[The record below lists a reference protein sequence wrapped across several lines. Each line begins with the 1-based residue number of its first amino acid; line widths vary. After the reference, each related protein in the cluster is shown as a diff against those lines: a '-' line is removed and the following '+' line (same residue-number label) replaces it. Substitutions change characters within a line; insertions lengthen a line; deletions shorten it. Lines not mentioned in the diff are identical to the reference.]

1 MHALFRKRE
10 RGTYAAEVRDRGA
23 TRALVL
29 GALSLPFGLLAPF
42 AIWSGSSSLRRIRSS
57 GGQVTGSWSA
67 ALGVAAGIVGAAFG
81 FGGVVF
87 WLFLS

>member
-1 MHALFRKRE
+1 
-10 RGTYAAEVRDRGA
+10 VRDRGA

-42 AIWSGSSSLRRIRSS
+42 AIWSASRSLRRAP
-57 GGQVTGSWSA
+57 SA
-67 ALGVAAGIVGAAFG
+67 SAWIGLAAGITGAVFAVGG
-81 FGGVVF
+81 IVF

>member
-1 MHALFRKRE
+1 
-10 RGTYAAEVRDRGA
+10 VRDRAA

-42 AIWSGSSSLRRIRSS
+42 AIWSGTRSVRRIRAS
-57 GGQVTGSWSA
+57 GGQLTGAWRAS
-67 ALGVAAGIVGAAFG
+67 LGVAAGLTGAAFAI
-81 FGGVVF
+81 GGIVF